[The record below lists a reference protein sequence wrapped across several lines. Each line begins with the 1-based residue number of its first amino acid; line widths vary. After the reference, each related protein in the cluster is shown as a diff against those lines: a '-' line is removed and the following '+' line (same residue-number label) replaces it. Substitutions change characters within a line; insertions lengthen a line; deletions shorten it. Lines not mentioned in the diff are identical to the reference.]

1 METIRLVHRRRGRK
15 KTSQE
20 WGGREKYTGCKRA
33 VTSTDTEV
41 SPFGVLPDNKDK
53 KSQKWSAFDYVI
65 DIRSP
70 DDNLKRLGGTGNSPH
85 YPALAQ
91 TRVDRWEM
99 MVVSDQEALNQEDI
113 RCLCFTQA
121 REYFLYMHVPVMGS
135 QAAPSTVQLLPSRTR
150 PPTPCG
156 KSQNVYSTG
165 GENHRERT
173 SVARKTV
180 NSGGGERSRLDSK
193 MGDWELI
200 RAVLASRDTDEQY
213 QRVNTDCSS
222 RFLLTSYHDI
232 AQPRFVLWLRG
243 RPLLTGNHDIVQPRF
258 LMASNHIAQLS
269 MQLLPDGI
277 IDKPPSPSDKP
288 GFFYEFL
295 ILEDDEDED
304 EDTDVVKLGRAV
316 HPLKRRRQWA
326 RQCRGQRQRWQFC
339 WKVPFTAKF
348 ARGLVTVSGE
358 ETKSR
363 RMSELRRR
371 RSHFPRAPPP
381 RREDQVL
388 ERVLPARARRLQQD
402 LAAGGWTRC
411 AYACDARRDARDSA
425 ERCACAARIGGGKS
439 IGLQF
444 SDHRLEPRKITP
456 VQIFL
461 PWTQSSLETRL
472 EPGQDACAARRDP
485 RDCATRCACAARSG
499 SPDSFADYRQSTT
512 GGLITHWHY
521 TLVTYFSALLDTF
534 WVDKGGRK
542 RGAPRTKVWRM
553 PTSGWDG
560 PLCRAT
566 YGCGCSPTNTT
577 SGHTSPPTKTM
588 CRRVSEPTKA
598 MCGRVR
604 EPTKATS
611 GRGCSPTKEGRGRVF
626 GETKGDEVGPPQGQ
640 RRGCVPSK
648 VTYGRDDRLT
658 MATSGRS
665 SSDVRHTS
673 PPTKTTPEHSCSPTK
688 AMCGRVC
695 IWGDKGGT
703 KSGRLKGKGVVT
715 SRARRRT
722 GGMIAQQW
730 RRPGVVLATSGR
742 SSSDVRAYFSAD
754 KDDVQ
759 A

>member
-1 METIRLVHRRRGRK
+1 
-15 KTSQE
+15 
-20 WGGREKYTGCKRA
+20 
-33 VTSTDTEV
+33 
-41 SPFGVLPDNKDK
+41 
-53 KSQKWSAFDYVI
+53 
-65 DIRSP
+65 
-70 DDNLKRLGGTGNSPH
+70 
-85 YPALAQ
+85 
-91 TRVDRWEM
+91 
-99 MVVSDQEALNQEDI
+99 
-113 RCLCFTQA
+113 
-121 REYFLYMHVPVMGS
+121 
-135 QAAPSTVQLLPSRTR
+135 
-150 PPTPCG
+150 
-156 KSQNVYSTG
+156 
-165 GENHRERT
+165 
-173 SVARKTV
+173 
-180 NSGGGERSRLDSK
+180 

-363 RMSELRRR
+363 RMSE
-371 RSHFPRAPPP
+371 APTPTKPLPP
-381 RREDQVL
+381 CTPATPVKTKCWNGFYPL
-388 ERVLPARARRLQQD
+388 ERGGSSRTWR
-402 LAAGGWTRC
+402 LAAGQDVLTR
-411 AYACDARRDARDSA
+411 ATHAETLVTPRSVVHALLASAAANPLGFNFPITELFFEPLAPMARRRF
-425 ERCACAARIGGGKS
+425 K
-439 IGLQF
+439 
-444 SDHRLEPRKITP
+444 LEPRKITP
-456 VQIFL
+456 VQIFFAL
-461 PWTQSSLETRL
+461 GPKAHSRRGSSLARTRAPHA
-472 EPGQDACAARRDP
+472 E
-485 RDCATRCACAARSG
+485 
-499 SPDSFADYRQSTT
+499 
-512 GGLITHWHY
+512 
-521 TLVTYFSALLDTF
+521 TLVTARRVVRVPLAAAAPTPSPITANPTF

-626 GETKGDEVGPPQGQ
+626 GETKG
-640 RRGCVPSK
+640 
-648 VTYGRDDRLT
+648 GRSRAASRAKAWLRPKQVL
-658 MATSGRS
+658 ATSG
-665 SSDVRHTS
+665 HTS